1 MVGWAIY
8 GATDH
13 RSDGTNLG
21 AHETLWSIA
30 RWQVDGS
37 EFMQNATVIAPER
50 VDLGGFEEY
59 VSLAK
64 EWCRCITPDRH
75 VCVTLPGGKVLHGRL
90 HKEWSVDGARSL
102 MGRTV
107 DLRSAYKQIA
117 VHPDHRRYAVVSV
130 IGPDGKAAFFVPKT
144 LLFCESAAV
153 YSFNRVARALQ
164 RIAIVLGDLVMVNYF
179 DDYPLNWKQSP

>member
-1 MVGWAIY
+1 MIWDITVEEARVKGWLDGPFTAPQI
-8 GATDH
+8 TDQ
-13 RSDGTNLG
+13 LG
-21 AHETLWSIA
+21 PTWVPMRRFGVLQGGKLRPID
-30 RWQVDGS
+30 DGS

-102 MGRTV
+102 MGRTA

-130 IGPDGKAAFFVPKT
+130 IGPDGKAAFFI
-144 LLFCESAAV
+144 S
-153 YSFNRVARALQ
+153 
-164 RIAIVLGDLVMVNYF
+164 
-179 DDYPLNWKQSP
+179 